1 MDNVMFFINGCRII
15 NGSKVLKITQV
26 DNEILFDID
35 KGLFNPSVT
44 FANSERAKSFMEKMV
59 EHLSKAPT
67 NHMIVIKINNEKD
80 LGTEK
85 DDKEGEDK

>member
-59 EHLSKAPT
+59 ETLSKAPR
-67 NHMIVIKINNEKD
+67 NHRFIIKINEDD